1 MAEEITTKKIE
12 DLGENMEP
20 ADADVFLFGASGGN
34 IIKKIKWGN
43 LMKKLKALLFV
54 NNRTTTEEGFGLDAR
69 QGEAD
74 TGRTGS
80 TKHKDT
86 GLLHPDCL
94 CEKRH
99 GGGRGVFRQHCPWTL
114 VRWVLEVPSY
124 PRFKRIPGT
133 KNQQY
138 YDRYAEPW
146 LL

>member
-43 LMKKLKALLFV
+43 LMKKLKA
-54 NNRTTTEEGFGLDAR
+54 GCPS
-69 QGEAD
+69 GEAD

-86 GLLHPDCL
+86 GPLHPDCL

-99 GGGRGVFRQHCPWTL
+99 GGGRGVFRQHC
-114 VRWVLEVPSY
+114 R
-124 PRFKRIPGT
+124 GH
-133 KNQQY
+133 
-138 YDRYAEPW
+138 
-146 LL
+146 